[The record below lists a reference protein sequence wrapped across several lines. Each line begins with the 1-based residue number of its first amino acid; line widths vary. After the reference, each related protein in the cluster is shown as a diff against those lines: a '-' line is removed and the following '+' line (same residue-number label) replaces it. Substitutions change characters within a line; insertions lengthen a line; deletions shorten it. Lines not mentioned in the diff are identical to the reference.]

1 MKYYS
6 YYREAYGAVLD
17 GFLGEYTENQQT
29 KTAKLLKQKVW
40 FESLFSHCKDISI
53 FTL

>member
-17 GFLGEYTENQQT
+17 GFLGEYTEKSTDENGKTTET
-29 KTAKLLKQKVW
+29 KSMV
-40 FESLFSHCKDISI
+40 
-53 FTL
+53 